1 MFKQDWELAQ
11 QVLHH
16 TEKYNDYYQ
25 SEFSRL
31 LLILVRAQVLQLNQQ
46 QLSSSDRQYLIDYL
60 FSVEHWSRYELVLF
74 MTTIDSLGRVTAN
87 ILDHELV
94 KRAGQYQELNF
105 DFLVNA
111 LYNVLLINLGISQA
125 DSKFYVKALNLLDYG
140 SSRMDAQFM
149 RQFSNALYQYCY
161 QDKIAAKTRIDEL
174 LKNLKSLQMT
184 DPELFIVHKNPVS
197 FRIFSKTDGYVF
209 IFC

>member
-87 ILDHELV
+87 ILAHELV
-94 KRAGQYQELNF
+94 KRAGQ
-105 DFLVNA
+105 
-111 LYNVLLINLGISQA
+111 
-125 DSKFYVKALNLLDYG
+125 
-140 SSRMDAQFM
+140 
-149 RQFSNALYQYCY
+149 
-161 QDKIAAKTRIDEL
+161 
-174 LKNLKSLQMT
+174 
-184 DPELFIVHKNPVS
+184 
-197 FRIFSKTDGYVF
+197 
-209 IFC
+209 

>member
-1 MFKQDWELAQ
+1 
-11 QVLHH
+11 
-16 TEKYNDYYQ
+16 
-25 SEFSRL
+25 
-31 LLILVRAQVLQLNQQ
+31 NQQ

-87 ILDHELV
+87 ILAHELV

-149 RQFSNALYQYCY
+149 RQFSNALYQYC
-161 QDKIAAKTRIDEL
+161 
-174 LKNLKSLQMT
+174 
-184 DPELFIVHKNPVS
+184 
-197 FRIFSKTDGYVF
+197 
-209 IFC
+209 